1 MERGVKQRMTRI
13 MAEAGRAGE
22 PKIAHYVCVYVS
34 HSMCVCV
41 CVCNAINVIFAA
53 ASLRFC

>member
-1 MERGVKQRMTRI
+1 MERGVKQKQRITRI
-13 MAEAGRAGE
+13 MAEAGE
-22 PKIAHYVCVYVS
+22 PKIAHYVCVRVS

-41 CVCNAINVIFAA
+41 CVCNAINVIFAV